1 MRQKRLNNGTCVMKN
16 GTKNLAFFKKVLFLL
31 FTLLF
36 LWLASSPK
44 IYARNNATFRE
55 EKNSAY
61 YQSKIDSINKILHR
75 RKLAK
80 DEKLKAKLY
89 SELVNLH
96 AKTGN
101 LEKALHFYKKALLL
115 FKKRKDRAK
124 QIELHRAIALAYFSK
139 EYYHVSIEFLK
150 KELDLYEEL
159 NDTLNFAATTTEIG
173 VLYMKNDTYEK
184 AIDFFLRA
192 FEIYKRINNPKG
204 QAKIQNNIGNIYRK
218 QEKYDI
224 ALTNLQEA
232 YEMQKKVGD
241 RFLLSSIQKNDKKEI
256 ADMLCELGQVYTH
269 TAQCKKAK
277 EVLDSSYSI
286 SVENRFEKIEMKC
299 YKHYSQLYE
308 KQNQGFLAVDNFIKY
323 TNLKDTIHKKELN
336 RKVEEYKK
344 ILEIEEKEKEVKEKE
359 IELAQLELDKQINFR
374 NSLFI
379 LSFLFAGLLV
389 LVYFFLFMKKRKNKL
404 LNAKNIELENANKN
418 LRLELNE
425 AEEADKTKASF
436 LTEMSHKIRN
446 PINEILEAS
455 NLLLKQKNDDN
466 MRSEFVDKI
475 NKNSKDMQKVIN
487 TIIEIA
493 KIEAGKIHVEKQGNY
508 RDKTIL
514 IVDSDTINFLFI
526 KALLIEHLG
535 AKILGADN
543 GKQAL
548 ELCRQNRDID
558 LILID
563 IELTVLDRYEASS
576 EIRKL
581 NKEIPIIAQ
590 TTQVSDKEKI
600 LDAGYNDF
608 ISNLLLTAMRC

>member
-1 MRQKRLNNGTCVMKN
+1 M
-16 GTKNLAFFKKVLFLL
+16 
-31 FTLLF
+31 
-36 LWLASSPK
+36 
-44 IYARNNATFRE
+44 
-55 EKNSAY
+55 
-61 YQSKIDSINKILHR
+61 
-75 RKLAK
+75 
-80 DEKLKAKLY
+80 
-89 SELVNLH
+89 
-96 AKTGN
+96 
-101 LEKALHFYKKALLL
+101 
-115 FKKRKDRAK
+115 
-124 QIELHRAIALAYFSK
+124 
-139 EYYHVSIEFLK
+139 
-150 KELDLYEEL
+150 
-159 NDTLNFAATTTEIG
+159 
-173 VLYMKNDTYEK
+173 
-184 AIDFFLRA
+184 
-192 FEIYKRINNPKG
+192 
-204 QAKIQNNIGNIYRK
+204 
-218 QEKYDI
+218 
-224 ALTNLQEA
+224 
-232 YEMQKKVGD
+232 
-241 RFLLSSIQKNDKKEI
+241 
-256 ADMLCELGQVYTH
+256 
-269 TAQCKKAK
+269 
-277 EVLDSSYSI
+277 
-286 SVENRFEKIEMKC
+286 
-299 YKHYSQLYE
+299 
-308 KQNQGFLAVDNFIKY
+308 
-323 TNLKDTIHKKELN
+323 
-336 RKVEEYKK
+336 
-344 ILEIEEKEKEVKEKE
+344 
-359 IELAQLELDKQINFR
+359 
-374 NSLFI
+374 
-379 LSFLFAGLLV
+379 
-389 LVYFFLFMKKRKNKL
+389 
-404 LNAKNIELENANKN
+404 
-418 LRLELNE
+418 RLELNE